1 MILMFLGPVIM
12 TAAVS
17 ALVTAIGLKLAC
29 RGMFGVAPSYGNAW
43 LAAFA
48 GAVAA
53 SVLTPMLGSVL
64 HMWFGGFLGFGLVAF
79 FVQAAVFK
87 GILRLPG
94 GRGLSF
100 GESCL
105 ASLLAVLILMVLSF
119 LLKAI
124 LGISFLAGGTC
135 FL

>member
-1 MILMFLGPVIM
+1 MMFLGPMVM

-17 ALVTAIGLKLAC
+17 ALITAIGLKLAC
-29 RGMFGVAPSYGNAW
+29 RAMFGMAPSYGNAW

-53 SVLTPMLGSVL
+53 SVAAPLLNSVL
-64 HMWFGGFLGFGLVAF
+64 HMWIGGFWGFGLIAF
-79 FVQAAVFK
+79 LVQAAVFK

-94 GRGLSF
+94 NRGLSF

-119 LLKAI
+119 LVRAI
-124 LGISFLAGGTC
+124 LGVSFLAGGAC
-135 FL
+135 FF